1 LAGLGAGGSGAE
13 LSATATYE
21 VLSSAGVS
29 AASTVWAASD
39 DGAVTVSVEELDAA
53 ELCVGAGATEDV
65 VDPHP
70 DSSAR
75 ATAPPESRRT
85 GEGR

>member
-1 LAGLGAGGSGAE
+1 MILDLDGDGLE
-13 LSATATYE
+13 ITPLSKGILFDANGDTIKNGTA
-21 VLSSAGVS
+21 
-29 AASTVWAASD
+29 WAASD

-70 DSSAR
+70 DSSVR